1 MNVFLHSGWRP
12 SETALVT
19 KAVHY
24 AAESLVDKGEI
35 YLLAFND
42 SKTITLYVDQHISLA
57 EINAVMSQRYYETV
71 FGFVSRTDNR
81 MVVRVLQTDSQ
92 P

>member
-1 MNVFLHSGWRP
+1 MNVFVHSGWRP

-24 AAESLVDKGEI
+24 VAESLVEKGEI
-35 YLLAFND
+35 YLLAFNANH
-42 SKTITLYVDQHISLA
+42 TITLYVDEKLGLS
-57 EINAVMSQRYYETV
+57 EINAVMSRRYYETV
-71 FGFVSRTDNR
+71 FGLVSRSGQR
-81 MVVRVLQTDSQ
+81 MVVSILQTNSQ

>member
-24 AAESLVDKGEI
+24 VAESLVDKGEI

-57 EINAVMSQRYYETV
+57 EINAVMIQRYYETV
-71 FGFVSRTDNR
+71 FGFVSRTDNK
-81 MVVRVLQTDSQ
+81 MVVSVLQTDSQ

>member
-1 MNVFLHSGWRP
+1 MNVFLHSGWRS

-35 YLLAFND
+35 YLLAFNANH
-42 SKTITLYVDQHISLA
+42 TITLYVDQHISLT
-57 EINAVMSQRYYETV
+57 EINSVMIQRYYETV
-71 FGFVSRTDNR
+71 FGFVSRTDSK
-81 MVVRVLQTDSQ
+81 MIVRVLQTDSQ